1 MTYNLFFEKVVVNE
15 KDKNNALHFMNLR
28 GIHEHI
34 FVANYLQSLKVDTV
48 KYEEVAT
55 AFRYDKRIRRIIYK
69 YIGMLEEIL
78 RAYLVNK
85 YSEHIDKLSMKQAL
99 SGLMSKY
106 HNLYEAVNMLT
117 FGQLIGQIK
126 ALPQDEKFEVFNV
139 NTTSKNL
146 DALIGLRNEVN
157 HNRFLLHNKSLRK
170 CRVGKI
176 DSSSLWAN
184 IINLKNHLPNI
195 TKSKFVEEIED
206 AAKVSSENKEYQ
218 CKWILLE
225 NVIIGNL
232 NWQVNI

>member
-1 MTYNLFFEKVVVNE
+1 MTYNLFFEKVIVKE
-15 KDKNNALHFMNLR
+15 KDKGNALHFMNMR
-28 GIHEHI
+28 GIQEHL
-34 FVANYLQSLKVDTV
+34 FVVNYLQSLKAKTV
-48 KYEEVAT
+48 QYEEVAT

-99 SGLMSKY
+99 SVLVNRY
-106 HNLYEAVNMLT
+106 HNLYEAVNMLS

-126 ALPQDEKFEVFNV
+126 ALSQDEKFEIFNM
-139 NTTSKNL
+139 NTTAKNL

-184 IINLKNHLPNI
+184 IVNLKNHLPNI
-195 TKSKFVEEIED
+195 TKSKFVEEIES

-218 CKWILLE
+218 CKWILLDD
-225 NVIIGNL
+225 VIIGNL
-232 NWQVNI
+232 S